1 MRLADPEAELTL
13 LMEVLKNNN
22 LVDDLFQKVFE
33 IDITDSRAKQI
44 FMFLKKCYKENKK
57 PSQSKLWI
65 HLKDKNIDPET
76 VIQDTISVPSEFSDL
91 VERVKG
97 MSWKRKINQALID
110 IGRKIHE
117 EDNMERL
124 ADDAQEIIFRATAQN
139 KKQKNEYQLSEAMM
153 EFYTEINDLAEGR
166 KKTRGIYTGFP
177 AFDYKFGGFRKGQ
190 LTVIA
195 GRTSMGKTAFALN
208 IAHNMIKRDDYK
220 IYLVSL
226 EMNAKEIAE
235 RVVAQNSLVP
245 TSKYNAS
252 ITQVDRDNL
261 NLAISR
267 LYEKEFWINQQRGL
281 SVNQIKAI
289 IRRKYRELE
298 GLDLV
303 IIDYLQMI
311 QYDANQNLAK
321 AVGDVVLE
329 LRNLAGE
336 LDIPIILGCQ
346 LSRGKERKHK
356 ARPDLSELRDSGNIE
371 EIADSVVFVWR
382 DKEEEGFATPAKII
396 VEKNRSG
403 PGTGELEFVWYADY
417 LYFRDQMLE
426 DKDGPLPGRKE
437 WGR

>member
-13 LMEVLKNNN
+13 LMSVVQNNN
-22 LVDDLFQKVFE
+22 LVDDLFE
-33 IDITDSRAKQI
+33 NISESDLTDNRAKKI
-44 FMFLKKCYKENKK
+44 FVFFQKCYKENKK
-57 PSQSKLWI
+57 PSQSKLWLY
-65 HLKDKNIDPET
+65 LKDKNIDPET
-76 VIQDTISVPSEFSDL
+76 VIQDIIAVPSEFGDL
-91 VERVKG
+91 VNRVRE
-97 MSWKRKINQALID
+97 MAVKRRINQALID
-110 IGRKIHE
+110 ITEKMRE
-117 EDNMERL
+117 EDNIEKL
-124 ADDAQEIIFRATAQN
+124 SDEVQEIIFTATAKE
-139 KKQKNEYQLSEAMM
+139 KKQKHEFKLAEAMM
-153 EFYTEINDLAEGR
+153 DFFTEINDLAEGR
-166 KKTRGIYTGFP
+166 KKTRGIYTGYP

-208 IAHNMIKRDDYK
+208 IAHNLIKRDNYK
-220 IYLVSL
+220 IYLMSL

-252 ITQVDRDNL
+252 ITRVDRDNI
-261 NLAISR
+261 NLAINR
-267 LYEKEFWINQQRGL
+267 LYEKDLWINQQRGL

-298 GLDLV
+298 GLDMV

-311 QYDANQNLAK
+311 QYDSRNNLAK

-336 LDIPIILGCQ
+336 LEIPIILGCQ
-346 LSRGKERKHK
+346 LSRGKEKKHK

-426 DKDGPLPGRKE
+426 DKDGPLPGWKE